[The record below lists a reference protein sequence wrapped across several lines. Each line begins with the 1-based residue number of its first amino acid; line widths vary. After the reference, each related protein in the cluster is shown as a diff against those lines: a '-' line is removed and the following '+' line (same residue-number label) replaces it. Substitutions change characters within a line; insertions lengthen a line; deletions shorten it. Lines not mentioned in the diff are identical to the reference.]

1 MSEQNVVT
9 ARGMYEAFGKGDIP
23 AVLGQFDPQIEWIEP
38 EGSLIPG
45 TFHGPQG
52 IVENFLMKIPQAYG
66 QLEIVAHDFVDGGD
80 RLVVLGDYRV
90 LKNGHSATVP
100 FAHVWQIQNGKF
112 TRYQDF
118 TDTAAI
124 VQATR

>member
-1 MSEQNVVT
+1 MSEQDVATTRNV
-9 ARGMYEAFGKGDIP
+9 YDAFSKGDIP
-23 AVLGQFDPQIEWIEP
+23 TVLASFDPAIEWIEP
-38 EGSLIPG
+38 AGSLIPG

-66 QLEIVAHDFVDGGD
+66 QLEIVAHEFVNGGNC
-80 RLVVLGDYRV
+80 VIVLGDYRV
-90 LKNGHSATVP
+90 QKNKQAATVP
-100 FAHVWQIQNGKF
+100 FAHLWHLQDGKF

-124 VQATR
+124 AQAAN